1 MKGLILLCA
10 LLCLRM
16 EPVQAQLYAE
26 THTVWLTE
34 GKIPYYL
41 VFQDSIAFL
50 EIKPRKDGKG
60 YHNYDR
66 LDTLS
71 KVDSKRYLGKR
82 NVLSNSGENWILHG
96 INDDENIAVFQL
108 ANRDQYSK
116 WMAVVNWN
124 QWIQV
129 VVRTRKLF
137 PEKYYSLS
145 QEFIRLENIRYAT
158 PVLEYQ
164 RELQRFEKKYLDGK

>member
-1 MKGLILLCA
+1 
-10 LLCLRM
+10 M
-16 EPVQAQLYAE
+16 EHVQAQLYAE
-26 THTVWLTE
+26 THTLWITK
-34 GKIPYYL
+34 GRIPYCL

-50 EIKPRKDGKG
+50 EIRPRKDGKG

-71 KVDSKRYLGKR
+71 KVDAQKYVGRSS
-82 NVLSNSGENWILHG
+82 VLYKSEENWSLQG
-96 INDDENIAVFQL
+96 INDDENITVFQL
-108 ANRDQYSK
+108 ATRDQYSK

-129 VVRTRKLF
+129 VIRTRKLF
-137 PEKYYSLS
+137 PEKYKSLS
-145 QEFIRLENIRYAT
+145 QEFIRLQEMRYST

-164 RELQRFEKKYLDGK
+164 REMQRFEKKYLDGK